1 LGKVR
6 TFIALD
12 LDEDRLKSELRDFQD
27 KLLSIGADVKLVAPV
42 NIHVT
47 LRFLGEIEEDA
58 VQKVIDLMKEVTFQ
72 PFDLE
77 LRGVG
82 VFPSISHMNVIWV
95 AMRKGEEEL
104 NRIVETIEPG
114 LQRMGIPKDRK
125 GFSPHITVARVRTG
139 RNKQQTARLL
149 EDLSDKDFGSMR
161 VEQIR
166 LKKSILAPGGPV
178 YSTLFE
184 VKAGNSVKY

>member
-1 LGKVR
+1 MGKVR
-6 TFIALD
+6 TFIAVD
-12 LDEDRLKSELRDFQD
+12 LDEERLKSELMDFQD
-27 KLLSIGADVKLVAPV
+27 KLLSIGADVKLVAPS

-47 LRFLGEIEEDA
+47 LRFLGEVEEDV
-58 VQKVIDLMKEVTFQ
+58 VQKVIDLLKEVTFR
-72 PFDLE
+72 PFDSE

-95 AMRKGEEEL
+95 AMKKGEEEL

-114 LQRMGIPKDRK
+114 LQRIGIPKDRK
-125 GFSPHITVARVRTG
+125 GFSPHITVARVRTS
-139 RNKQQTARLL
+139 RNKQQTAKLL
-149 EDLSDKDFGSMR
+149 EDLSGKDFGSMR

-166 LKKSILAPGGPV
+166 VKKSILTPGGPV

-184 VKAGNSVKY
+184 AKAGNSFR

>member
-1 LGKVR
+1 MGKVR
-6 TFIALD
+6 TFIAVD

-42 NIHVT
+42 NIHIT

-58 VQKVIDLMKEVTFQ
+58 VQKVIDLMKELTFQ

-82 VFPSISHMNVIWV
+82 AFPSISHMNVIWV
-95 AMRKGEEEL
+95 AMKKGEEEL
-104 NRIVETIEPG
+104 NRIVETIDPG

-125 GFSPHITVARVRTG
+125 GFNPHITVARVRTG

-166 LKKSILAPGGPV
+166 LKKSILTPGDPV

-184 VKAGNSVKY
+184 VKAGNSVRY